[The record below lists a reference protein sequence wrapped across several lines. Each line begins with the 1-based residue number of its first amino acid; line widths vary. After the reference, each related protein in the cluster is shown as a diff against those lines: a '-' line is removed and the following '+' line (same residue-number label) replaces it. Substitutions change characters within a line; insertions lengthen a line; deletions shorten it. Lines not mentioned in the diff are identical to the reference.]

1 MITTSDLISKFQK
14 ALKDDWGYIW
24 GTAGVEWTAAKQSN
38 IEKTTDS
45 DREGSRKYGKKW
57 IGHMVADC
65 SGLFSWAF
73 KQLGGKMYH
82 GSDTMYRSWCEKKG
96 ELKAGKRTDGEGLK
110 PGTAVFVWKE
120 AKKKYTHVGLYVGDG
135 LVIEAAG
142 AKDGVISGKVS
153 HQKWTNW
160 GELKGVD
167 YEREAPDPQPEP
179 EPEDEYPTI
188 RRGSKGR
195 WVTLAQVKLISAGY
209 SCGPQGADGD
219 FGSNT
224 EKAVKAF
231 QKEHNGPDGK
241 ALKVDGI
248 IGKATWWALTA
259 APQRITYTVTIRN
272 LTAEQKDK
280 LMNDYPGAEA
290 QPEN

>member
-1 MITTSDLISKFQK
+1 MIAAADLISRFRE
-14 ALKDDWGYIW
+14 ALADDWGYIW
-24 GTAGVEWTAAKQSN
+24 GTAGEKWTAAKQAN
-38 IEKTTDS
+38 IEKTTDA
-45 DREGSRKYGKKW
+45 DREGSRKYGTKW

-73 KQLGGKMYH
+73 KKLGGYMYH
-82 GSDTMYRSWCEKKG
+82 GSDTMYRKYCEAKG
-96 ELKAGKRTDGEGLK
+96 QLKSGKRTDGEGLK

-120 AKKKYTHVGLYVGDG
+120 ERGKYTHVGLYVGDG
-135 LVIEAAG
+135 TVIEAAG
-142 AKDGVISGKVS
+142 AKSGVISSKVT
-153 HQKWTNW
+153 HKKWTNW

-167 YEREAPDPQPEP
+167 YEKEAPDPKPEP

-188 RRGSKGR
+188 RRGSKGK

-241 ALKVDGI
+241 PLKADGI
-248 IGKATWWALTA
+248 IGQATWWALTA

-280 LMNDYPGAEA
+280 LMNEYPGAEA